1 MLSSQ
6 FIFFGHPIIEQI
18 FFGNLQLGKC
28 EGHVFISFGDGKG
41 KSRQESNPSQKPPV
55 VFDYPMPAAND
66 ATGKTDTPQRSGQ

>member
-1 MLSSQ
+1 MTSMPNAHGELPEDWAQQLQIGYGKPLTEEQ
-6 FIFFGHPIIEQI
+6 FKA
-18 FFGNLQLGKC
+18 LM
-28 EGHVFISFGDGKG
+28 